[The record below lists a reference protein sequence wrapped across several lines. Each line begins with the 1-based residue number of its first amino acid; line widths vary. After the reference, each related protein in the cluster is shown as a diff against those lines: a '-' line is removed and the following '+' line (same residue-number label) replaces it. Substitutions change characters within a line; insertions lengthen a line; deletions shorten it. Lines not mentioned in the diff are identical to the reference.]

1 MSHDPMEIILHVRV
15 PDRLKR
21 WLERRGRVEL
31 TTASGLVRRVLRE
44 YMARVDR
51 EAYNEMSAELAEQ
64 GEADGKP

>member
-1 MSHDPMEIILHVRV
+1 MSHDPMETILHVRV